1 MNLSEK
7 IKICSTCQHR
17 KRDLRRGI
25 VCGLTD
31 QKPDFDAACE
41 SYCAD
46 DAAVARAKANEE
58 ADDSYTYESDRPL
71 FEPDLTSPKPR
82 FISCLLWIFF
92 GALCLFGFANMI
104 IGAMGGES
112 FRFTSY
118 LSAFV
123 GVSMLW
129 RGIQGCRRYKISR
142 PMPRPFTAFVWLLI
156 GVPSLASLWFI
167 LMAFFNVKEL
177 WPWFLNGF
185 YVAVG
190 FMAIC
195 SVYEEKD
202 DAFYLIKCYGVIY
215 AIGTILSIPNLIT
228 ELTTVSII
236 TFAVRLLV
244 SALLMGYLYISKS
257 VKVVLPESQR
267 SESKVGKW
275 LTIICVSLI
284 SIALVL
290 SFVGLNYDT
299 DNMVEQYRI
308 EDGYHTDGIVA
319 FKIPSHYVIEEVEND
334 GLTIFSIKNS
344 ETEATETITLVSE
357 FSREL
362 TKEEFDEYYEGWKLD
377 DFPYLS
383 TSVVKEREDV
393 LDGKHYHYRSVY
405 FEEYGS
411 YWDFAI
417 VNLPDVKK
425 HCIISIYTTDPG
437 KKVYFFI
444 RNLKF
449 Q

>member
-1 MNLSEK
+1 
-7 IKICSTCQHR
+7 
-17 KRDLRRGI
+17 
-25 VCGLTD
+25 
-31 QKPDFDAACE
+31 
-41 SYCAD
+41 
-46 DAAVARAKANEE
+46 
-58 ADDSYTYESDRPL
+58 
-71 FEPDLTSPKPR
+71 
-82 FISCLLWIFF
+82 
-92 GALCLFGFANMI
+92 
-104 IGAMGGES
+104 
-112 FRFTSY
+112 
-118 LSAFV
+118 
-123 GVSMLW
+123 
-129 RGIQGCRRYKISR
+129 
-142 PMPRPFTAFVWLLI
+142 MPRPFTAFVWLLI
-156 GVPSLASLWFI
+156 GVPSLASLWLI
-167 LMAFFNVKEL
+167 LMAFFDVKEL
-177 WPWFLNGF
+177 WPCFLNGF
-185 YVAVG
+185 SVAVG

-244 SALLMGYLYISKS
+244 SALLMGYLYMSKS

-267 SESKVGKW
+267 SESKVAKW
-275 LTIICVSLI
+275 LTIIGVSLVTL
-284 SIALVL
+284 ALVL
-290 SFVGLNYDT
+290 SFVGRNYDT
-299 DNMVEQYRI
+299 ANMVEQYRI

-344 ETEATETITLVSE
+344 DTEATETITLVSE